1 MTRVLVAEDNAVN
14 RELIRELLEVR
25 GYDVT
30 EACDGEEAVTMLEQ
44 TRPDILLLDLG
55 MPKLDGFGVVRHIRA
70 SPGLASLPVLAV
82 TAYAMRGDRE
92 EVLKSG
98 FDGYVT
104 KPINAADLA
113 AEMGRLLNGAG
124 R

>member
-113 AEMGRLLNGAG
+113 AEMGRLL
-124 R
+124 

>member
-14 RELIRELLEVR
+14 RELLRELLEVR

-70 SPGLASLPVLAV
+70 SPELATLPVLAV

-98 FDGYVT
+98 FDGYLT
-104 KPINAADLA
+104 KPINASDLA
-113 AEMGRLLNGAG
+113 AEMGRLLQVK
-124 R
+124 